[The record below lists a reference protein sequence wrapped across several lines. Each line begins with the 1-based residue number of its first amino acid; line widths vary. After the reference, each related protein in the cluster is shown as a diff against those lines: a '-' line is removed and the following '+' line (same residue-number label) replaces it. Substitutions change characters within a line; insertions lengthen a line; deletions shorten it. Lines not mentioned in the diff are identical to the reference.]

1 MKTTNN
7 TSSSLPTFRRTL
19 SLLVKSGVFKM
30 VSKQRGNEL
39 YIEQVDIYIIRI
51 QWFNL
56 WDSISRIQSWI
67 ELYKIYQICQELYSL
82 K

>member
-51 QWFNL
+51 Q
-56 WDSISRIQSWI
+56 
-67 ELYKIYQICQELYSL
+67 
-82 K
+82 